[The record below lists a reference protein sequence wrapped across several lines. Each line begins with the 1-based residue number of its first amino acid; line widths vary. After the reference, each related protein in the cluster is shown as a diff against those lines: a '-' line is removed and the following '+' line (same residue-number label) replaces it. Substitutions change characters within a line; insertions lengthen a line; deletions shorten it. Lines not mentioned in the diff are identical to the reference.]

1 MNSAAVAA
9 AAALPA
15 PVRGEGNWPGSS
27 AGEKT
32 ALPAP
37 AGGEE
42 DWPGSAAG
50 QGAAPFSPA
59 GSEEDWPGREGQSRA
74 RVLERAPGRLVAR
87 REDRLCFEEEGV
99 LTLYFFDGEGR
110 LCRTARLAPAPCAP
124 GPSGVQ

>member
-32 ALPAP
+32 SLSALAQ
-37 AGGEE
+37 GEE

-50 QGAAPFSPA
+50 QGAAPFFPA
-59 GSEEDWPGREGQSRA
+59 GSEGDWPGREGQSRA